1 MGKANRTD
9 VGLLI
14 LRIGLGLLF
23 LFYGS
28 QKMFGVFGGR
38 GYSAQVESFIGNGF
52 PPLLAHLA
60 ILVEFLGG
68 LALLLGFFTPAAAL
82 GLACVMAV
90 ATFQHMRQPDAWN
103 LLFTSGKGADSS
115 RFFYTFSLFVACLSL
130 LVMGAGKI
138 SLDGKLFR
146 GKKG

>member
-1 MGKANRTD
+1 MGKVSRVD

-23 LFYGS
+23 VFYGS

-38 GYSAQVESFIGNGF
+38 GYSAQIDSFIGQGF

-60 ILVEFLGG
+60 ILTEFVGG
-68 LALLLGFFTPAAAL
+68 LMLLVGFFTPLAAL
-82 GLACVMAV
+82 GLAVMMSV
-90 ATFQHMRQPDAWN
+90 ATWKHMSQPDAWN
-103 LLFTSGKGADSS
+103 LLATSGQGADSS
-115 RFFYTFSLFVACLSL
+115 RFFYTFSLAVACLSI

-138 SLDGKLFR
+138 SLDSKFFR
-146 GKKG
+146 GKKA

>member
-1 MGKANRTD
+1 MGKVSRVD

-28 QKMFGVFGGR
+28 QKMLGVFGGR
-38 GYSAQVESFIGNGF
+38 GYSAQVEAFIGQGF

-60 ILVEFLGG
+60 ILTEFLGG
-68 LALLLGFFTPAAAL
+68 LMLLVGFFTPLAAL
-82 GLACVMAV
+82 GLTVMMSV
-90 ATFQHMRQPDAWN
+90 ATWKHMSTPNAWN
-103 LLFTSGKGADSS
+103 LLANSGQSGDVS
-115 RFFYTFSLFVACLSL
+115 RFFYTFSLAVACLAVL
-130 LVMGAGKI
+130 IIGPGKI
-138 SLDGKLFR
+138 SLDSKFFR